1 MSGAATAAAAPPSR
15 FVRLAAI
22 PAMLGAGAMIAVQAQ
37 INGRLATDLGGT
49 ASAGL
54 TAAVLAFGSGLLLV
68 AVITLSTRA
77 RRAGIAGLR
86 TAVRTGTVPK
96 VALLGGLAGASLV
109 AAQGLTV
116 ATIGV
121 ALFSVAVTAGQ
132 SSSSLAVDHA
142 GLGPG
147 GRVPWSP
154 PRALAA
160 ACAVAAVGLTA
171 GERLVESF
179 SLTTAGLA
187 LLPLL
192 AGAGM
197 AVQAAFNGRV
207 SAVAGPWVSSLNNF
221 VVGFIGL
228 VAVWA
233 VAFVLDHDLDPLPH
247 QWYLYLGGVLGLGF
261 IWLSAALVRVHGV
274 LVLGLCVIAG
284 QVLGALVIELVI
296 SDDPHVGPVGVAAGG
311 LTVVGVLVALWQSSH
326 ASQDA
331 G

>member
-1 MSGAATAAAAPPSR
+1 MGTPSR
-15 FVRLAAI
+15 VVRIASI
-22 PAMLGAGAMIAVQAQ
+22 PAMFLAGALIAVQAQ
-37 INGRLATDLGGT
+37 VNSRLATALGGT

-54 TAAVLAFGSGLLLV
+54 TAAVLAFGSGLVLV
-68 AVITLSTRA
+68 TVITLSSRS
-77 RRAGIAGLR
+77 RREGIGSLREALR
-86 TAVRTGTVPK
+86 TG
-96 VALLGGLAGASLV
+96 ALPRIVLIGGLSGAFLV

-147 GRVPWSP
+147 GHRPWSL
-154 PRALAA
+154 PRGVAAAFAVIAVALA
-160 ACAVAAVGLTA
+160 A

-179 SLTTAGLA
+179 SLATAGLA
-187 LLPLL
+187 VLPLL
-192 AGAGM
+192 AGACM

-221 VVGFIGL
+221 VIGFIGL
-228 VAVWA
+228 VAVWL
-233 VAFVLDHDLDPLPH
+233 VALAIDHHLEPLPG
-247 QWYLYLGGVLGLGF
+247 QWWMYVGGVLGLSF
-261 IWLSAALVRVHGV
+261 IWVSAALVRVHGV

-284 QVLGALVIELVI
+284 QVITALVIELVI
-296 SDDPHVGPVGVAAGG
+296 NPSSHVGPVGVAAGA

-326 ASQDA
+326 HHDA
-331 G
+331 D

>member
-1 MSGAATAAAAPPSR
+1 MGAPSR
-15 FVRLAAI
+15 VVRIASI
-22 PAMLGAGAMIAVQAQ
+22 PAMFVAGAMIAVQAQ
-37 INGRLATDLGGT
+37 VNGRLATALGGT
-49 ASAGL
+49 TSAGL
-54 TAAVLAFGSGLLLV
+54 TAAVLAFGSGLVLV
-68 AVITLSTRA
+68 TLITLSSPA
-77 RRAGIAGLR
+77 RRAGIPLLR
-86 TAVRTGTVPK
+86 GALRDGTVPR
-96 VALLGGLAGASLV
+96 VAVLGGLCGAFLV

-147 GRVPWSP
+147 GHHPWSL
-154 PRALAA
+154 PRGVAAAFAVIAVALA
-160 ACAVAAVGLTA
+160 A

-187 LLPLL
+187 VLPLL

-207 SAVAGPWVSSLNNF
+207 SAIAGPWVSSLNNF
-221 VVGFIGL
+221 VIGFIGL
-228 VAVWA
+228 VAVWLIA
-233 VAFVLDHDLDPLPH
+233 LAIDHDLRPLPG
-247 QWYLYLGGVLGLGF
+247 QWWMYVGGVLGMGF

-284 QVLGALVIELVI
+284 QVITALVIELVVNAD
-296 SDDPHVGPVGVAAGG
+296 SHVGPVGVAAGG
-311 LTVVGVLVALWQSSH
+311 LTVVGVLVALWQTGHGH
-326 ASQDA
+326 ADD
-331 G
+331 

>member
-1 MSGAATAAAAPPSR
+1 MSGTPSR
-15 FVRLAAI
+15 AVRIASI

-37 INGRLATDLGGT
+37 INGRLASALGGT

-54 TAAVLAFGSGLLLV
+54 TAAVLAFGSGLVLV
-68 AVITLSTRA
+68 ALITLSSPS
-77 RRAGIAGLR
+77 RRAGLPRLRQALR
-86 TAVRTGTVPK
+86 TGGLPRI
-96 VALLGGLAGASLV
+96 ALVGGLAGAALV

-142 GLGPG
+142 GLGPSG
-147 GRVPWSP
+147 KVAWSP

-160 ACAVAAVGLTA
+160 ACAVVAVGLTA

-187 LLPLL
+187 VLPLL

-197 AVQAAFNGRV
+197 AVQAAFNGRI
-207 SAVAGPWVSSLNNF
+207 SAIAGPWVSSLNNF
-221 VVGFIGL
+221 VIGFVGL

-233 VAFVLDHDLDPLPH
+233 VFFVADHDLEPLPH

-284 QVLGALVIELVI
+284 QVLGALVIELAI
-296 SDDPHVGPVGVAAGG
+296 SDDPHVGPVGVGAGV
-311 LTVVGVLVALWQSSH
+311 LTVVGVLMALWQSSH
-326 ASQDA
+326 RTARD